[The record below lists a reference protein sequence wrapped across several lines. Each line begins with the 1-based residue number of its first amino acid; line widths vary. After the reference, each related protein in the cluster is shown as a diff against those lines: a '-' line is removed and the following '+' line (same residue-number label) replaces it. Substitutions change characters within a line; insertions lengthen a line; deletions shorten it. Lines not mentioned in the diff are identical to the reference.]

1 MREPSPAQGGI
12 AAVEFKDPDL
22 SDARLDDRLR
32 RIVATVV
39 KAPSKSLP
47 ELFREP
53 SQLEAAYRFFNNDSV
68 KHDAILE
75 PHIAATAKRAAAQE
89 LVRVAHDTVTL
100 SYKGDREGLGALP
113 RGEAGFMCHFALAV
127 GNDEG
132 RTPLGVLGL
141 HPFRHLNT
149 EENKTLT
156 RSTKLLRLRKQPRSE
171 KESGRWEALA
181 LEVQQRLPAGVE
193 AIHVMDQEADDYGL
207 FAALVEGGLRFVV
220 RGWKGRLVEGHESTI
235 ADLMRKQPQQLFR
248 AVKLNR
254 RPPKKARSNHPS
266 REEREAELQIRWA
279 PVALQRPKFLK
290 TKLATLSLW
299 VVHVFEPN
307 PPVGEDPIEWTLL
320 TSEPVTNLQEATAVV
335 DHYRARWVIEEFFKA
350 LKTGCSVEKRQLTS
364 YDGLLKVV
372 AVFAPIAWHMLAVRS
387 LARQEQPPPAAL
399 LFDKEQLLLLAAL
412 LDEHRCAVRL
422 PESPTAKDALL
433 GLASLG
439 GHLPRNGE
447 PGWIVLGR
455 GYEDFMASER
465 VWRLARAGQRSD
477 QS

>member
-1 MREPSPAQGGI
+1 M
-12 AAVEFKDPDL
+12 
-22 SDARLDDRLR
+22 SDTRLDDRLG

-68 KHDAILE
+68 KHEAILE
-75 PHIAATAKRAAAQE
+75 PHIAATAKRLATQSV
-89 LVRVAHDTVTL
+89 VRVAHDTVTL
-100 SYKGDREGLGALP
+100 SYRGDRDGLGALP
-113 RGEAGFMCHFALAV
+113 RGENGFMCHFALAV
-127 GNDEG
+127 GDGEN
-132 RTPLGVLGL
+132 RAPFGVLGL
-141 HPFRHLNT
+141 HPFRHLNA

-181 LEVQQRLPAGVE
+181 LEVQKRLPAGVE
-193 AIHVMDQEADDYGL
+193 AVHVMDQEADDYGL

-220 RGWKGRLVEGHESTI
+220 RGWKGRMLEGHESTI
-235 ADLMRKQPQQLFR
+235 ADLMLKQPQQLFR
-248 AVKLNR
+248 TVKLNR
-254 RPPKKARSNHPS
+254 RTPKKARSNHPS

-279 PVALQRPKFLK
+279 PIALQRPKFLK

-307 PPVGEDPIEWTLL
+307 PPVGEEPIEWTLL

-372 AVFAPIAWHMLAVRS
+372 AVFAPIAWHMLAIRS

-422 PESPTAKDALL
+422 PEDPTAKDALL

-465 VWRLARAGQRSD
+465 VWRLARAGQGSD